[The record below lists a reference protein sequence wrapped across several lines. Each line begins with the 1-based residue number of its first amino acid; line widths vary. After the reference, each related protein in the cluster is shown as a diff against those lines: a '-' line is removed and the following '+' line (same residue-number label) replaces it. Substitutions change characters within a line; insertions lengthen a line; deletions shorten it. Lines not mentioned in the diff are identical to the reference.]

1 MKGYK
6 PQNYEFKAHQLN
18 KDGYVKLY
26 RAKKAFD
33 ILLSTLRKNIPPS
46 REMSLCVT
54 KLEEACFFASRAVS
68 INEKNHK
75 DYVEQLS
82 VDVEEIKSKTLRLK
96 TKD

>member
-33 ILLSTLRKNIPPS
+33 ILLSTRSPRGK
-46 REMSLCVT
+46 
-54 KLEEACFFASRAVS
+54 
-68 INEKNHK
+68 
-75 DYVEQLS
+75 
-82 VDVEEIKSKTLRLK
+82 
-96 TKD
+96 